1 MGLNYVNLMSSKQ
14 IRFYVDD
21 AKIYRISIHDMNAQY
36 KYSFKNPIII
46 AASLFASSETLLFH
60 LQV

>member
-1 MGLNYVNLMSSKQ
+1 MLMSCVPNKQ
-14 IRFYVDD
+14 DSRLMMQ
-21 AKIYRISIHDMNAQY
+21 KIYKISFYDMNGQY
-36 KYSFKNPIII
+36 KYSFKNPII

>member
-1 MGLNYVNLMSSKQ
+1 MVVNYVNFMSSKQ

-21 AKIYRISIHDMNAQY
+21 AKIYRISFHDTNGQY
-36 KYSFKNPIII
+36 TYSFKNPII
-46 AASLFASSETLLFH
+46 AASSFASSETLLFH